1 MVSLLVG
8 SGTYSRVVPDPWR
21 LTPPV
26 APYCDGVDAE
36 AWDAR
41 YAAAQ
46 RVWSVGPNRFVEA
59 ELADLPPGLAV
70 DLACGEGRNAVW
82 LARRGWTVHAVD
94 FSVVAVDRGR
104 AAAPEVTWQV
114 GDVLTAP
121 LPTQADLV
129 VLAYLQ
135 LCAAERRTALRRA
148 YEALAVG
155 GRLLVVA
162 HDSSNLREGTGG
174 PRDPEVLYTA
184 DNVLADLADLPL
196 VVHRAER
203 VTREVVAP
211 DGHGAAGT
219 AYDVLVVADRG

>member
-1 MVSLLVG
+1 M
-8 SGTYSRVVPDPWR
+8 
-21 LTPPV
+21 
-26 APYCDGVDAE
+26 DAE

-46 RVWSVGPNRFVEA
+46 RVWSVGPNALVEA

-82 LARRGWTVHAVD
+82 LARRGWRVHAVD

-104 AAAPEVTWQV
+104 AAAPEVTWDV

-121 LPTQADLV
+121 LPAQADLV
-129 VLAYLQ
+129 LMAYLQ
-135 LCAAERRTALRRA
+135 LSAGQRRTALRRA
-148 YEALAVG
+148 WETLAVG
-155 GRLLVVA
+155 GRLLLVA
-162 HDSSNLREGTGG
+162 HDASNLREGTGG

-184 DNVLADLADLPL
+184 DDVLADLADLPL

-211 DGHGAAGT
+211 DGHGPAGT
-219 AYDVLVVADRG
+219 AYDVVVVADRA